1 MEIKGF
7 TGGELAGV
15 FHSVRTFMGARFIL
29 LTSYDVDDGRLKDI
43 PAGTEILHKD
53 ANFAEK
59 LVDCLMK
66 WGFFGKLGA
75 KGC

>member
-1 MEIKGF
+1 M
-7 TGGELAGV
+7 AGV